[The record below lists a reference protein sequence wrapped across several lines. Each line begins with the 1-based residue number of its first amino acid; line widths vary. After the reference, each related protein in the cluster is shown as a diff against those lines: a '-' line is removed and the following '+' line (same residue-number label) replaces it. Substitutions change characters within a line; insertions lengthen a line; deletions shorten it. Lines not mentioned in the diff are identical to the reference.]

1 MNRNLEILFTL
12 KLDCITIKY
21 IHVTSEMVQ
30 RERERERERAVKII
44 QEISFQVGEINLIKK
59 NIKKS

>member
-30 RERERERERAVKII
+30 RERERERESSENNTRNFV
-44 QEISFQVGEINLIKK
+44 SSG
-59 NIKKS
+59 